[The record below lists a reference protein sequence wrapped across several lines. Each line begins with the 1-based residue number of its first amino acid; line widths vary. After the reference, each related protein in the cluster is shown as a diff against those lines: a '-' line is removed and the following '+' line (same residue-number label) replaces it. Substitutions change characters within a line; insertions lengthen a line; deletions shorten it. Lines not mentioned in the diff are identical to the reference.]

1 MALEEDLQILDAKV
15 KQLKLEYEQYF
26 MGQRPREPT
35 ILRADVQKQIARYS
49 NEPIKNTA
57 LRFKFSSLFSRFM
70 VFKRQWDNNLR
81 KIEAG
86 TYERHVFKAD
96 LHENARTTSPT
107 RTASGP
113 RPQSGRGLFE
123 SYMDA
128 AKSCGQNVASLT
140 PQKLQAVI
148 SKQETAIRK
157 KYGCERVNFRVVVKD
172 GRVKLKASP
181 VTG

>member
-1 MALEEDLQILDAKV
+1 MELEEDLQILDAKV

-35 ILRADVQKQIARYS
+35 VLRADVQKQIARYS

-86 TYERHVFKAD
+86 TYERHIFKAD
-96 LHENARTTSPT
+96 LHETARATSVT
-107 RTASGP
+107 KTVREP
-113 RPQSGRGLFE
+113 RAQSGSKLFE

-181 VTG
+181 VKG